1 MSLADYI
8 RDDLRRRIR
17 SGEDLSQK
25 LSLAELARHY
35 GVSFTP
41 LRSAL
46 GALIGEG
53 YVLKLPNRRLQP
65 NGRRVG
71 TGVASE
77 SVPIPPTPSDWDS
90 VLLKEVTV
98 ASLSRRAA
106 YLREES
112 LARKLGVGRS
122 IVRQALSRFAGAG
135 LIEHV
140 PRRGW
145 LIHPLS
151 EEDMAAYL
159 VVRETLELKA
169 LELARHRLG
178 KADIESLIRSNGRP
192 GPRSPTQLDNRLH
205 EYVIEKSGNTYI
217 RRFFQQYVARFYTE
231 LFYHAAP
238 KTEVVGQMVVQHRRI
253 LQAFLDHDWARARK
267 QLSQHIRA
275 QGPILSRLIEKEEG
289 GP

>member
-1 MSLADYI
+1 MSLTYYI
-8 RDDLRRRIR
+8 RDDMRRRIR
-17 SGEDLSQK
+17 AGEDLSHG
-25 LSLAELARHY
+25 LSLGELARHY

-41 LRSAL
+41 LRAAL
-46 GALIGEG
+46 AALVEEG
-53 YVLKLPNRRLQP
+53 YLLKLPNRRLQP
-65 NGRRVG
+65 NGGRVV
-71 TGVASE
+71 TGEVSE
-77 SVPIPPTPSDWDS
+77 SVPVPPTPSDWDS
-90 VLLKEVTV
+90 VLLKEVTL
-98 ASLSRRAA
+98 ASLSRRAV

-169 LELARHRLG
+169 LELAKGRLE
-178 KADIESLIRSNGRP
+178 KADLRALARSNGRR
-192 GPRSPTQLDNRLH
+192 GRRSATQLDNRLH
-205 EYVIEKSGNTYI
+205 EYVIERSGNRYI
-217 RRFFQQYVARFYTE
+217 IRFFQQYIARYYTE

-238 KTEVVGQMVVQHRRI
+238 ETEVVGQMVRQHRGI
-253 LQAFLDHDWARARK
+253 LQAFEARDWPRARK
-267 QLSQHIRA
+267 LLSEHVRA
-275 QGPILSRLIEKEEG
+275 QGPILTKLLTKDGRR
-289 GP
+289 